1 MSQKHNNSQEKI
13 KINYEEDMYNFNQ
26 NEKKYKNE
34 VTKNEV
40 IINEVIINE
49 VTKNKNQDLLNNTS
63 ITVLYE
69 EYQY

>member
-1 MSQKHNNSQEKI
+1 MSQKHNNSQEKIKI

-34 VTKNEV
+34 VTKNK
-40 IINEVIINE
+40 I
-49 VTKNKNQDLLNNTS
+49 TKNKNQDLLNNTS